1 MVSKDNMA
9 MAYVE
14 QLRNNLEQ
22 TKAQVIALEQ
32 HLKECEEAI
41 AEPASKDAK

>member
-14 QLRNNLEQ
+14 QLRSNLEQ
-22 TKAQVIALEQ
+22 TKAQVVALEQ
-32 HLKECEEAI
+32 HLKECEEVLGD
-41 AEPASKDAK
+41 PPPDAD